1 MAETADYTPL
11 SHLPSFSCSHLPQ
24 GLFVFIMSSPPERT
38 NNHLT
43 TISSSHFLFSLLL
56 WPLGSNFVLILLY
69 SLSLSVYDTTSIM
82 KNMFSGYRSQL
93 ITSAVMKVLKHQSSD
108 LCSGLGADATE
119 EIIDSFDS

>member
-1 MAETADYTPL
+1 
-11 SHLPSFSCSHLPQ
+11 
-24 GLFVFIMSSPPERT
+24 MSSPPERT

-56 WPLGSNFVLILLY
+56 WPLVSNFVLILLY
-69 SLSLSVYDTTSIM
+69 SLSVYDTTSIM

-119 EIIDSFDS
+119 EIIDAFDS